1 MSQKPVDA
9 IRAFNRFYTNII
21 GLLDR
26 HLLHS
31 MFSLPEARVLYELSH
46 REGLLAGDIVSTLKM
61 DKSYLSRMLD
71 QFSRKQLITR
81 SRSATDARAVH
92 IFLTVKGKKEAE
104 ALGRASN
111 KQIADILADL
121 PEKQT
126 EQLVYHMQEIQKI
139 LGAHTVGP

>member
-1 MSQKPVDA
+1 MMEQKTINA
-9 IRAFNRFYTNII
+9 IRSFNRFYTNII

-31 MFSLPEARVLYELSH
+31 TFSLPEARVLYELHH
-46 REGLLAGDIVSTLKM
+46 REGLLAGDIVSALKM

-71 QFSRKQLITR
+71 QFNRKKLITR
-81 SRSATDARAVH
+81 SRSVTDARALV
-92 IFLTVKGKKEAE
+92 IFLTAKGKREAE
-104 ALGRASN
+104 ALSRASN
-111 KQIADILADL
+111 QQIADILAGL

-139 LGAHTVGP
+139 LK